1 MDEPARAAVAPLFRR
16 AAGPR
21 VVALGTLDALAA
33 RIDEIS
39 EEIGV
44 GVEQHA
50 RVVVAQPGLIGLHR
64 AVEAEE
70 VAVPAVGVG
79 EDAVALGIALAAN
92 LLGPGGCVRDQHGD
106 VAVGLG
112 ADFLRAL
119 AALGAELRRLALAL
133 GLHPLMD
140 LLAVLAGQTGPADA
154 HVDDRD
160 AERTGLV

>member
-50 RVVVAQPGLIGLHR
+50 RVVVAQPRLIGLHR

-70 VAVPAVGVG
+70 VPVPAVCVS
-79 EDAVALGIALAAN
+79 EDAVALGVALAPN
-92 LLGPGGCVRDQHGD
+92 LLALRGCIGDQHRD
-106 VAVGLG
+106 VPVGLG
-112 ADFLRAL
+112 ADFPRAL
-119 AALGAELRRLALAL
+119 ASLRAKLRHL
-133 GLHPLMD
+133 PL
-140 LLAVLAGQTGPADA
+140 
-154 HVDDRD
+154 
-160 AERTGLV
+160 